1 MKGRRR
7 NVIAMLAASLS
18 AGCAWSDPGNRPIW
32 NTFEGRVVPAEG
44 PWFYGTLPVT
54 VPVGFA
60 AILGDTLVA
69 HPLQVVDDAA
79 RDAGDL
85 WSTDEMDFESEY
97 YTQLGSLPL
106 RAALTPAVFGVSWFF
121 RSVFDIPAHEAE
133 LSEEERRSQEEHDRR
148 ENAARERAERARR
161 LASFQQWLEA
171 GAVRER
177 KAPSLREWDTRLDE
191 PLRCALKG
199 DAADRRALHVGMLR
213 AELTTIGPYDA
224 LVALGDPD
232 PVVRFAALE
241 QWPTV
246 ALIPPPLQAALRE
259 DPVESVRILARQ
271 RFGR

>member
-1 MKGRRR
+1 MTSRRR
-7 NVIAMLAASLS
+7 DVIALLALSLS
-18 AGCAWSDPGNRPIW
+18 GACAWSDPGNRPIW
-32 NTFEGRVVPAEG
+32 NAFEGRVVPAEG
-44 PWFYGTLPVT
+44 PWFYATLPVT

-85 WSTDEMDFESEY
+85 WSAGEMDFESEY

-106 RAALTPAVFGVSWFF
+106 RAALTPAVFGGSWFF
-121 RSVFDIPAHEAE
+121 RSAFDIPPHEAE
-133 LSEEERRSQEEHDRR
+133 LSEEERRAKEELERR
-148 ENAARERAERARR
+148 EDAARERADRARR

-171 GAVRER
+171 GAGREL
-177 KAPSLREWDTRLDE
+177 KAPALREWDARLDE
-191 PLRCALKG
+191 ALRRALEG

-241 QWPTV
+241 RWPAV
-246 ALIPPPLQAALRE
+246 ALIPPPLKAALRE
-259 DPVESVRILARQ
+259 DPVESVRILAQQ
-271 RFGR
+271 RFER